1 MEVVILAINIVLF
14 PDLRFDATERNS
26 RFTDEFREDIEEEGA
41 YFPDIIS
48 TIGFT
53 ICRPLKGTY
62 LSVHHKR
69 GFDDVVISLLYY
81 ADRCAPHANPRQ

>member
-14 PDLRFDATERNS
+14 PDLLFDATERGS
-26 RFTDEFREDIEEEGA
+26 RCTMQFREDTEEGGEEIGEEEEEEGA

-62 LSVHHKR
+62 LSIRHKR
-69 GFDDVVISLLYY
+69 GFDEVE
-81 ADRCAPHANPRQ
+81 

>member
-14 PDLRFDATERNS
+14 PDLRFDATERGS
-26 RFTDEFREDIEEEGA
+26 RCTMQFREDTEEGGEEIGEEIGGGEEGA

-62 LSVHHKR
+62 LSIRHKR
-69 GFDDVVISLLYY
+69 GFDEVD
-81 ADRCAPHANPRQ
+81 

>member
-14 PDLRFDATERNS
+14 PDLRFDATERGS
-26 RFTDEFREDIEEEGA
+26 RCTMQFREDTEEGGEEIGGEEIGGEEEGA

-62 LSVHHKR
+62 LSIRHKR
-69 GFDDVVISLLYY
+69 GFDEVD
-81 ADRCAPHANPRQ
+81 

>member
-14 PDLRFDATERNS
+14 PDLRFDATERGS
-26 RFTDEFREDIEEEGA
+26 RCTMQFREDMEEGGENLGEEEGA

-53 ICRPLKGTY
+53 ICRPIKGTY
-62 LSVHHKR
+62 LSIRHKR
-69 GFDDVVISLLYY
+69 GFDEVG
-81 ADRCAPHANPRQ
+81 

>member
-14 PDLRFDATERNS
+14 PDLRFDATERGS
-26 RFTDEFREDIEEEGA
+26 SCTMQFREDMEEGGENLGEEEGA

-53 ICRPLKGTY
+53 LCRPIKGTY
-62 LSVHHKR
+62 LSIRHKR
-69 GFDDVVISLLYY
+69 GFDEVD
-81 ADRCAPHANPRQ
+81 